1 MGRARFLVVNARRRR
16 PDRSDGETRDETA
29 DQSSEPPE
37 NGSQQRQGTRTEE
50 GRHAV
55 PSPAGKVPR
64 PQARRRPS
72 NACREEG
79 PAGSPGPPDRD
90 AFSLSLSLLVGGT
103 PRHATR
109 TRRQPARL
117 GAWDRPGERARR
129 GALPAQNGGGT
140 PLDAA
145 ACMLTWATRT
155 MRVSGRRPL
164 PGSRSRAVPSRPGV
178 AGCLERADAGV
189 WNSGIDVILVI

>member
-90 AFSLSLSLLVGGT
+90 AFSLSLSLSWWVA
-103 PRHATR
+103 RHATR
-109 TRRQPARL
+109 RER
-117 GAWDRPGERARR
+117 DDSRPGLEPGTVRASE
-129 GALPAQNGGGT
+129 
-140 PLDAA
+140 
-145 ACMLTWATRT
+145 WATRACAPG
-155 MRVSGRRPL
+155 RPAGPKRRRHPAGRR
-164 PGSRSRAVPSRPGV
+164 
-178 AGCLERADAGV
+178 CLHAHWGHAHDAGLRPPAAAWLPV
-189 WNSGIDVILVI
+189 PRRPVPAGRGGVPAARRRGRAEQRH